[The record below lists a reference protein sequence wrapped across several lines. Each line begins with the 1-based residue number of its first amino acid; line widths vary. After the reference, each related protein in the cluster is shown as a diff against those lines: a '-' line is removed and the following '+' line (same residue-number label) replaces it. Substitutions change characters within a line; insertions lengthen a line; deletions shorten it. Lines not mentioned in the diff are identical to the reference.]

1 MTLGGKLVKFDII
14 GVVIIIRGALRT
26 REMADSL
33 IDAVRKSNVA
43 LVKELIGR
51 GVDVNGVDD
60 VYGYTALDWAA
71 QRGFLECAK
80 VLLEANADVN
90 RTDDGWTPLHNA
102 SYYGPVECAK
112 VWWCDTF
119 SFCVDEK
126 TISHFCC
133 AAPYRLEGQREC
145 QNKHWRF
152 TAPLCRGRTLS
163 VR

>member
-14 GVVIIIRGALRT
+14 GVVIIRGALRT

-33 IDAVRKSNVA
+33 IDAAKKSNVA

-60 VYGYTALDWAA
+60 VGWTALNWAA
-71 QRGFLECAK
+71 TGGFVECAK

-90 RTDDGWTPLHNA
+90 KSDDDGWTPLLAA
-102 SYYGPVECAK
+102 SNHGRVECVK

-119 SFCVDEK
+119 SFCVDEENN
-126 TISHFCC
+126 
-133 AAPYRLEGQREC
+133 L
-145 QNKHWRF
+145 
-152 TAPLCRGRTLS
+152 TLS
-163 VR
+163 LLCSSSSIGMPT